1 MWKESVAV
9 TVIASL
15 GAFGAGSPGPALGR
29 IDIKENDMW
38 TKHVAAIATIA
49 SFGLLGAQLA
59 PAQTAQAPDVR
70 QEDRQADRQQ
80 DRQADRQQDRRAD
93 RQQDRREDRRMDRR
107 EDRRADRHDDSTE
120 RPEHMERP
128 ERGERM
134 ERAERA
140 DRPDRSGRH

>member
-15 GAFGAGSPGPALGR
+15 GAFGAGNPGPALGR
-29 IDIKENDMW
+29 IDIKEKDMW
-38 TKHVAAIATIA
+38 NKPAVVLAAFA
-49 SFGLLGAQLA
+49 SLGLLGAQAA
-59 PAQTAQAPDVR
+59 PAQTAPATDVR

-80 DRQADRQQDRRAD
+80 DRQADRQQDRQD
-93 RQQDRREDRRMDRR
+93 DRRVDRR
-107 EDRRADRHDDSTE
+107 EDRRADRRDDSTE

-128 ERGERM
+128 ERM